1 MSICPFSFF
10 FGHSGSATGRKITTR
25 PGRQRASLVP
35 TTPGRMDCHPSRRP
49 QSCWQFSPARRA
61 AASSEAWRWRVRRS
75 DNHRQG
81 RANAKSPDRM
91 GGIVKRR
98 LAMATLPCLGP
109 SPRPSALTMPPVVRE
124 GRHPQHGRFQDFAFA
139 LIAKAFG
146 LDDATRTLL
155 SVPWLTEGP

>member
-1 MSICPFSFF
+1 MAIYRAPENPIIRPEEIRPSRPDFEVIGVFNTGVARYREEVILLLRVAERPV
-10 FGHSGSATGRKITTR
+10 AGRKDVVLSPIYDVGAGR
-25 PGRQRASLVP
+25 PLGQ
-35 TTPGRMDCHPSRRP
+35 
-49 QSCWQFSPARRA
+49 
-61 AASSEAWRWRVRRS
+61 E
-75 DNHRQG
+75 G

-139 LIAKAFG
+139 LDRRVRLMYFG
-146 LDDATRTLL
+146 RG
-155 SVPWLTEGP
+155 S